1 MLCWNRSSGSR
12 HGSRWCWRCTWSS
25 LSLSSL
31 SGIVPI
37 PWLPCSSAQ
46 VTYPL
51 VANPSEQVLLAF
63 TNPSQC
69 RSLLYLLEVL
79 LAALSEPLNGI
90 GSRHWQLFADD
101 NYFDS
106 HGVFT
111 SLVWAA
117 PLLVNTLIATV
128 RTFSSCQ

>member
-1 MLCWNRSSGSR
+1 MLA
-12 HGSRWCWRCTWSS
+12 
-25 LSLSSL
+25 
-31 SGIVPI
+31 I
-37 PWLPCSSAQ
+37 
-46 VTYPL
+46 
-51 VANPSEQVLLAF
+51 

-69 RSLLYLLEVL
+69 RSLLHLLAVL

-117 PLLVNTLIATV
+117 PLLVNAMVATV
-128 RTFSSCQ
+128 RTFSSSQ